1 MPYRDGSRSLELIL
15 VTIDQKS
22 RFILFLT
29 DTGTQHIPNEE
40 MTTDEIIKYHTHNTA
55 QNSELE
61 HTIDTLV
68 PQYSANKNT
77 KLLGPADCTTPPAK
91 IQSLK
96 TIYSSLPI

>member
-1 MPYRDGSRSLELIL
+1 MPYRDGSRSLELML
-15 VTIDQKS
+15 VTVGEKS
-22 RFILFLT
+22 RFILFLA
-29 DTGTQHIPNEE
+29 DTGIPSEE
-40 MTTDEIIKYHTHNTA
+40 MTADGIIEYHTHNTA

-68 PQYSANKNT
+68 LQYSANKNT